1 MAYNEGNHGYFD
13 QPLEPLNYDLNE
25 FEASSMLDVK
35 DNLEPE
41 NHRAL
46 INAAMNGNLELV
58 NHLFSQYDDAFDFQ
72 NLDEDG
78 NSLMHIGVKS
88 KQLAIVRYLVEHNV
102 PLYTINKEGETPLH
116 LAAKLGL
123 SLIVDYLIDCEMNL
137 LTSTDK
143 NGNTPLHLAC
153 INDRSNVVLS
163 LCNAGAPLEV
173 RNKDRK
179 TPLLCA
185 VFTGSESCVHALL
198 RSGARADVTDEGG
211 NTPLH
216 IAAIQGDYPTVRLL
230 SKAYTDVDIFNSAE
244 FTPLHLAARHGHL
257 RTVRYLILAGADP
270 GITSRTGIT
279 PDVMAFAQGYA
290 KVGMLL
296 TKMKPE
302 KRTAWI
308 EQLKEGT
315 HRFPRIK
322 VKIFGSSLVGK
333 TQLTHSLLSGPIS
346 AYLKKKLTSVSEFA
360 GLSGELVL

>member
-1 MAYNEGNHGYFD
+1 MASGNEH
-13 QPLEPLNYDLNE
+13 
-25 FEASSMLDVK
+25 V
-35 DNLEPE
+35 
-41 NHRAL
+41 
-46 INAAMNGNLELV
+46 
-58 NHLFSQYDDAFDFQ
+58 
-72 NLDEDG
+72 
-78 NSLMHIGVKS
+78 
-88 KQLAIVRYLVEHNV
+88 
-102 PLYTINKEGETPLH
+102 
-116 LAAKLGL
+116 
-123 SLIVDYLIDCEMNL
+123 
-137 LTSTDK
+137 K

-360 GLSGELVL
+360 GLSGELGKNKLYRLSSYFFDFTAFLNVDSRLKHLRMQLIIFSFDSFVIKYSVTTEDKGQSTDRLFRKSTHIYRLSSTLL